1 MYYPYATHATGMPLI
16 TRMPQ
21 NNYNPYFAHSN
32 QQRQYGAYGAPI
44 YQSGPSTKTYVHQC
58 PALNATI
65 FKVVQRDGYSKD
77 FRFDSKTQ
85 KMVQPPVTTVNEEDL
100 YPEYGIFSD
109 RLQKE
114 MMIAFNRATSKMEQ
128 YIYSLESGQFEQV
141 EDPDLKYHVGNR
153 SPSSIVMIIDDWKG
167 RMSIE
172 KGKDGS
178 VKKMVWVRGQWIQI
192 PSRPVKTLEESE
204 EVGEEAE
211 KDPYTRTLPQ
221 YKIRYCPHSQ
231 KEVIFYLHRDDYLTF
246 AYDETTREMR
256 GGFQCFL
263 CPRFVSESHLF
274 PRYSEFSTSLNT
286 HVIHVWNTETEQMEK
301 YIYDASKFQFQQIYC
316 PEAEFNPEKSM
327 SSNILFVAS
336 LENTKSIVMRGN
348 DGRLKKEGYCMIRGE
363 YVDIP
368 PNVVRTFL
376 VQRREQKE
384 LKLVKMME
392 NNKRFGNENKD
403 LEAETIETMKYSE
416 EESSNDS
423 SESEE
428 ESSDEEYSQYSEDED
443 KDYSLADLSKCDDE
457 ESEKVSEDSEE
468 SSEEEDIIRGL
479 SHLQLT
485 TEKEIDRLRKLRKL
499 VLSNGLNNNL

>member
-1 MYYPYATHATGMPLI
+1 MVYPYAAFP
-16 TRMPQ
+16 
-21 NNYNPYFAHSN
+21 N
-32 QQRQYGAYGAPI
+32 QLQQLAAYGAPI

-85 KMVQPPVTTVNEEDL
+85 KMVQPPVTVVNEEDL

-114 MMIAFNRATSKMEQ
+114 VMIAFNRATSKMEQ
-128 YIYSLESGQFEQV
+128 YVYSLESGQFEQV
-141 EDPDLKYHVGNR
+141 EEPDLKYHVGNR

-316 PEAEFNPEKSM
+316 PEAEFNPEKST
-327 SSNILFVAS
+327 SSSILFVAS
-336 LENTKSIVMRGN
+336 HENTKSIVMRGN
-348 DGRLKKEGYCMIRGE
+348 DERLKKEGYCMIRGE

-392 NNKRFGNENKD
+392 NTKRFGNENED
-403 LEAETIETMKYSE
+403 LGAETEYSE
-416 EESSNDS
+416 EDSSNGS
-423 SESEE
+423 FESEE
-428 ESSDEEYSQYSEDED
+428 ESSHEEYSQYSEDEEEED
-443 KDYSLADLSKCDDE
+443 ASDDQL
-457 ESEKVSEDSEE
+457 ESEDEGSDEISEDSADDEDDVIDMFESDKLKKDFEE
-468 SSEEEDIIRGL
+468 YVASEL
-479 SHLQLT
+479 SHIQLL
-485 TEKEIDRLRKLRKL
+485 KEMEVARLRKVKRL
-499 VLSNGLNNNL
+499 VSAF

>member
-1 MYYPYATHATGMPLI
+1 MYYPYAAHATGMPLI

-21 NNYNPYFAHSN
+21 NNYNPYFAHAN
-32 QQRQYGAYGAPI
+32 QQRQFGAYNAPI

-85 KMVQPPVTTVNEEDL
+85 KMVQPPVTVVNEGDL

-114 MMIAFNRATSKMEQ
+114 VMIAFNRVTSKMEQ

-204 EVGEEAE
+204 DVGEEAE

-221 YKIRYCPHSQ
+221 YKIRYCHHLQ

-256 GGFQCFL
+256 EFQCHL

-286 HVIHVWNTETEQMEK
+286 HVIHVWNTETQLMEK

-316 PEAEFNPEKSM
+316 PEAEFNPEKST
-327 SSNILFVAS
+327 SSSILFVAS
-336 LENTKSIVMRGN
+336 LKNKKSIVMRGN

-363 YVDIP
+363 YVNIP

-376 VQRREQKE
+376 VQRKEQKE

-392 NNKRFGNENKD
+392 NNEIIGNESED
-403 LEAETIETMKYSE
+403 LEAETIETTKYLDKD
-416 EESSNDS
+416 SSNGS
-423 SESEE
+423 SDSEE
-428 ESSDEEYSQYSEDED
+428 ESSDEEYSQDSEDED
-443 KDYSLADLSKCDDE
+443 KDYSLADLLKCDDE
-457 ESEKVSEDSEE
+457 ESEKVNVDSEK
-468 SSEEEDIIRGL
+468 SSEEEDITRGL
-479 SHLQLT
+479 SHLQMM
-485 TEKEIDRLRKLRKL
+485 EMKIARLEKLRKL
-499 VLSNGLNNNL
+499 VLSN